1 MTISFTVIAVV
12 SLIFG
17 ALFFLVDFYQ
27 RTHPKL
33 NISLIAGIS
42 ISYFFLFLLP
52 EIIPVIP
59 FELTFFPYLFVL
71 IGFVFVHITEKLILQ
86 KVEFKSQKRMRKLI
100 KKEKILLRV
109 EENIESILSKEL
121 EKDDLDNLAVKDIA
135 QTIADLHKG
144 GEAFKEKINHY
155 KVKIQTNINQDL
167 SNLRFFTNFSYH
179 LLVGIIVV
187 GLLAFEEEGEAKPI
201 GGILFFLFA
210 WFRAIITNRSE
221 SHIIFTDLEIY
232 DTYDVD
238 ENITRKYVL
247 ALSNVLG
254 VIIGLLLDLIGF
266 EYSELFFIFY
276 SFTSG
281 VILYTIVREIIP
293 EKEKGKPIYF
303 LIGFIGFTVLI
314 FTIKILL

>member
-121 EKDDLDNLAVKDIA
+121 EKDDLDSLAVKNMA

-247 ALSNVLG
+247 ALSNFLG